1 MSISCLGLNQPN
13 DIVARARYSYP
24 MLAEVTAPDMDY
36 MQTVKHL
43 QGLGVPIVDTFEP
56 LDVSTWEAELAD
68 SPQAV
73 CGFMSRINPYSY
85 SYIPCPTDNVG
96 AVIDDME
103 RSGLWALVWVGKF
116 AGWENFVRPTYDW
129 EG

>member
-1 MSISCLGLNQPN
+1 MSISCLGLNQPA
-13 DIVARARYSYP
+13 DLMARARYSYEWVLP
-24 MLAEVTAPDMDY
+24 PLVDDLDY
-36 MQTVKHL
+36 MGTIHYLRSV
-43 QGLGVPIVDTFEP
+43 GVPIVDTFDP
-56 LDVSTWEAELAD
+56 LDWTTWEADLAD

-129 EG
+129 EV